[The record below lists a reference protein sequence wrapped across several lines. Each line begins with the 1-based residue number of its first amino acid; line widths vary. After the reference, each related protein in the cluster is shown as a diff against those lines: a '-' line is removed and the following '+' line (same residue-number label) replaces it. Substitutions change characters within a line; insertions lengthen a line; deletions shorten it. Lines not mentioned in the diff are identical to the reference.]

1 MLTSFWLLVLLFP
14 NILVLILSGSFLFFF
29 FLYLFLLSNIVGKGN
44 GNPLQYS
51 CLESLMDRA
60 VWQATVYGVAR
71 VGHDLATKLPP

>member
-14 NILVLILSGSFLFFF
+14 NVLILSGSFLFFF
-29 FLYLFLLSNIVGKGN
+29 YLFFIIEYSGKRKWQPTPVFLL
-44 GNPLQYS
+44 
-51 CLESLMDRA
+51 ETLMDRA